1 MTIRNGRG
9 LELSEDD
16 CVQQNTEILLRR
28 PGGWWA
34 ERFRLLHVAR
44 HLFSCNHW
52 SLGRWTSCLIY
63 IYITLHYFI
72 SCNRWVNES
81 LAWNPWYYLFSSPI
95 LMPNNPPCLGR
106 GLDQRFDRCHGY
118 RPLHSDSS
126 LGASLSTWRWRE
138 KLGNPIPW
146 GCRNWDRIDVWD
158 TMAYVNKFMQYG
170 FGVRNRSEI
179 GDWLI
184 HTVDH
189 LRYW

>member
-1 MTIRNGRG
+1 MHTQYIHTHTHMYVYIYMYNMHMYMTIRNGRG

-16 CVQQNTEILLRR
+16 CIQQNTEILLRR

-63 IYITLHYFI
+63 IYILLYITFI
-72 SCNRWVNES
+72 SCNRWENES

-95 LMPNNPPCLGR
+95 LMPKNPPCLGR
-106 GLDQRFDRCHGY
+106 GLDKRFDRCHGY

-126 LGASLSTWRWRE
+126 LGVSAAMTG
-138 KLGNPIPW
+138 KGDGNALG
-146 GCRNWDRIDVWD
+146 DVE
-158 TMAYVNKFMQYG
+158 TG
-170 FGVRNRSEI
+170 IE
-179 GDWLI
+179 
-184 HTVDH
+184 
-189 LRYW
+189 